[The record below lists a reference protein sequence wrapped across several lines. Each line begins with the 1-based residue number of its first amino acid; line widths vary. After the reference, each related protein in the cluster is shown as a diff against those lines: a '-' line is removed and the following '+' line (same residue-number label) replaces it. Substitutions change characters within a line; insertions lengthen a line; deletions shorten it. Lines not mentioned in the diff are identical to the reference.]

1 MNNIKTNRQII
12 ISFTYGL
19 SNMAPSGELND
30 QKQPPEVLFKLDARK
45 NLANF
50 RGKHLSYIFDH
61 IFSR

>member
-1 MNNIKTNRQII
+1 M
-12 ISFTYGL
+12 L
-19 SNMAPSGELND
+19 PSGELND